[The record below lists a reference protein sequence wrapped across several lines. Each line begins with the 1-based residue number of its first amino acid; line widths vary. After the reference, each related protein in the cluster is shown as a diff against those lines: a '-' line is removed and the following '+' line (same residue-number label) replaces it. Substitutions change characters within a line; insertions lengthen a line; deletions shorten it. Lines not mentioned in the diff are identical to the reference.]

1 MSNLPFLIFNY
12 LEFNIILLIIDTIIA
27 KYLAERKG
35 WDNSYKNAYI
45 FVSIWSLIYY
55 SLLLLIIELPI
66 YILNDILL
74 VDFENYLLIANVI
87 IIIIDCILATFILK
101 IVYKKELGESFIFSL
116 IMLIFKNILI
126 ICLGIVFFPIT
137 SFIQLYP

>member
-12 LEFNIILLIIDTIIA
+12 LEFNIILLIIDTIIV

-55 SLLLLIIELPI
+55 SLLLLIIELPT

-74 VDFENYLLIANVI
+74 VDFENYILIANVI

-116 IMLIFKNILI
+116 IILIFKNILI